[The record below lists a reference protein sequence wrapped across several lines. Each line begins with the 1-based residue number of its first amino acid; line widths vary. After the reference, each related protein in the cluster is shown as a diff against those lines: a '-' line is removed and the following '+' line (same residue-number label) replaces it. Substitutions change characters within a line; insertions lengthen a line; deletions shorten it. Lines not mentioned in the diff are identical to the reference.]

1 MVLLAGTAIIQ
12 EKKILLIQSSG
23 GDQKGKWGPPAG
35 HAEEGESPQEVAI
48 RETKEETGLD
58 VKIKGIVQV
67 GAFNYKDKD
76 YIVVFYLAE
85 AKDLSS
91 LKLQKEEVS
100 DHVWASLDD
109 LRSNKYPFRKKFLL
123 KPLIKA
129 LKEKPVSVKSFEIYK
144 LEP

>member
-1 MVLLAGTAIIQ
+1 MVLLAGTAIIK
-12 EKKILLIQSSG
+12 EKKILLIQSAD

-35 HAEEGESPQEVAI
+35 HAEEGENPQQVAI

-58 VKIKGIVQV
+58 VEIKGLIQV
-67 GAFNYKDKD
+67 GAFNYKEKD
-76 YIVVFYLAE
+76 YIAVFYLAE
-85 AKDLSS
+85 AKDLSK

-109 LRSNKYPFRKKFLL
+109 LKNNKYPFRKKFLL

-129 LKEKPVSVKSFEIYK
+129 LKEKPVDTTSFEIYK